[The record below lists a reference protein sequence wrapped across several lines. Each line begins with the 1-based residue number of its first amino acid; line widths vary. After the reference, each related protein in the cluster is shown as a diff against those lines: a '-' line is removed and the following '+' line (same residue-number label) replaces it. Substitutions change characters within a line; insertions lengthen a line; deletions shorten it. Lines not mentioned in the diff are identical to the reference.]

1 MFDQYLIGM
10 IYIGPDATNTD
21 FNVWQFGGKT
31 EKLKHALMEAAL
43 ALIAKEYND
52 MYNVRILNEISKY
65 VNNSNVIMLKS
76 KYKHEILINPE
87 PYNKTNVVN
96 NLKNLFDKE
105 IKIRNQYDKYDEII
119 TIILEQATS
128 KFDDYV

>member
-1 MFDQYLIGM
+1 M
-10 IYIGPDATNTD
+10 
-21 FNVWQFGGKT
+21 NVWQFGGKT

-52 MYNVRILNEISKY
+52 MYDVRILNEISKY

-105 IKIRNQYDKYDEII
+105 IKIRKQYDKYDEII